1 MKFENSLTPYTKMNS
16 KWITDL
22 NIRLYSIRTLQENI
36 GQTLSDLN
44 YGSVFSDPPSR
55 VMKIKTETNKWDL
68 I

>member
-1 MKFENSLTPYTKMNS
+1 MKLENSLTPYTKMNS

-44 YGSVFSDPPSR
+44 YGSVFSDPPPR